1 LIITGS
7 ISRALIA
14 IEAAENNAIQG
25 LEQGLIETEPSFT
38 DRLLGG
44 MEVAFSAGN
53 KGLRA
58 DRFDLK
64 LRTLR
69 DRGANAPEREFGA
82 DLVCVFDSNI
92 KGCILSK
99 GLLVQAKK
107 AGSGGVTISPGNHR
121 YPEICVAISKRDPS
135 CPNSL
140 FAQCQAMLSI
150 TADSFVFV
158 YCSDGIFVVPAISIV
173 SLEVGGRPL
182 NIYAKRL
189 RYFMMDFMQCFLGD
203 ALISAV
209 DDDSLRKAR
218 ERVRARSAM
227 MLTIQDNGQQ
237 PH

>member
-1 LIITGS
+1 MIVTGS
-7 ISRALIA
+7 VRRALIA

-25 LEQGLIETEPSFT
+25 LDQGLIETEPSFT

-58 DRFDLK
+58 DQFDLK
-64 LRTLR
+64 LRTLL
-69 DRGANAPEREFGA
+69 DRGANVPEREFGA

-92 KGCILSK
+92 KGCTLGK
-99 GLLVQAKK
+99 GVLVQAKK

-140 FAQCQAMLSI
+140 FAQCESMLLI
-150 TADSFVFV
+150 TPDSFVFV
-158 YCSDGIFVVPAISIV
+158 YCSDGIFVVPAISVV
-173 SLEVGGRPL
+173 SLEVGGRPK
-182 NIYAKRL
+182 NIYSKSL
-189 RYFMMDFMQCFLGD
+189 RYFMLDFMQCFLGD
-203 ALISAV
+203 ALINAV
-209 DDDSLRKAR
+209 DDDTLRKIR

-227 MLTIQDNGQQ
+227 MLSIQERG
-237 PH
+237 

>member
-1 LIITGS
+1 MIITGS
-7 ISRALIA
+7 IRRALIA
-14 IEAAENNAIQG
+14 IEAAENNAIKG
-25 LEQGLIETEPSFT
+25 LEQGLIDTEPSLT

-53 KGLRA
+53 NGLRA
-58 DRFDLK
+58 DQFDLK

-121 YPEICVAISKRDPS
+121 YPEVCVAVSNRDPS

-150 TADSFVFV
+150 TPDSYVFV

-182 NIYAKRL
+182 NIYAKSL

-227 MLTIQDNGQQ
+227 MLTIQDSGQRC
-237 PH
+237 

>member
-7 ISRALIA
+7 VRRALIA
-14 IEAAENNAIQG
+14 LEAAENNAIQG
-25 LEQGLIETEPSFT
+25 LEQGLIETEPCFT

-58 DRFDLK
+58 DNFDLK

-82 DLVCVFDSNI
+82 DLVCVFNSDL
-92 KGCILSK
+92 KTCTLSK
-99 GLLVQAKK
+99 GVLVQAKK
-107 AGSGGVTISPGNHR
+107 AGSGGVTIFPGNHR
-121 YPEICVAISKRDPS
+121 YPEISVAVSKRDPS

-150 TADSFVFV
+150 TPDSYVFV
-158 YCSDGIFVVPAISIV
+158 YCSDGIFVVPALSIV
-173 SLEVGGRPL
+173 SLEVGGRSL
-182 NIYAKRL
+182 NIYSKCL
-189 RYFMMDFMQCFLGD
+189 RYFMLDFLQCFLGD
-203 ALISAV
+203 ALINAV
-209 DDDSLRKAR
+209 DDDSLRKVR

-227 MLTIQDNGQQ
+227 MLTIKEHGQQ
-237 PH
+237 S